1 MDYSFAR
8 IFEELQLASL
18 KRFIETQEVLLDYQ
32 PLNYIVRFGNLILSQ
47 KQNLHKLSVLVIV
60 NLITAGLGFITKVK
74 IANTLT
80 KAGFGLFAY
89 ALAIA
94 ACSGAIIRFGLD
106 RTLVRDLIHFPK
118 RQGRL
123 VASSLLL
130 RGFLFLVVTLAL
142 FVWKYFSPTE
152 SDLTWGVVLVVLGHS
167 MIGLELKAVYD
178 SWGKMNRHAFY
189 YLIYR
194 CLYFTAVWLTIILTP
209 KHFSV
214 FWIGVFLV
222 LACSLYML
230 LQGFWAF
237 KRIDFSGIKKT
248 IFNDTFVLARGN
260 LIIWF
265 SCIGALL
272 ISVFNQL
279 ILKHFSGLESL
290 GNYAAGWQIAS
301 IAMIFLTQ
309 IARIGNPA
317 IARVTRAGTD
327 SKTKVRFLFKYSA
340 VMLLSVLPV
349 SLTSI
354 LYPELILKTIF
365 RLEYITAAASLR
377 VLGFYMLVFSVGLV
391 ASQYVISARMERLYF
406 VSVLV
411 GGVFSLTLCLI
422 MIPMMG
428 DVGAALALLVSHGLT
443 IAVYWCACVM
453 NIKKGFR
460 IE

>member
-1 MDYSFAR
+1 M
-8 IFEELQLASL
+8 
-18 KRFIETQEVLLDYQ
+18 
-32 PLNYIVRFGNLILSQ
+32 NYIVRLYNLILSQ

-60 NLITAGLGFITKVK
+60 NLIVAGLGFITKVK
-74 IANTLT
+74 IANTLS
-80 KAGFGLFAY
+80 KADFGLFAY

-94 ACSGAIIRFGLD
+94 ACSAVIIRFGFD

-118 RQGRL
+118 RQGQL

-152 SDLTWGVVLVVLGHS
+152 SDLTWGVVLVILGQS

-189 YLIYR
+189 FLIYR
-194 CLYFTAVWLTIILTP
+194 CLYLTAIWLTIILFP
-209 KHFSV
+209 KQFSV

-222 LACSLYML
+222 LACLFYMF

-248 IFNDTFVLARGN
+248 IFNNTLVLARGN

-290 GNYAAGWQIAS
+290 GNYAAGWQIVL
-301 IAMIFLTQ
+301 IATIFLTQ

-317 IARVTRAGTD
+317 TARITKPGVSTRA
-327 SKTKVRFLFKYSA
+327 KVKFLTKYSV
-340 VMLLSVLPV
+340 VMLLAV
-349 SLTSI
+349 SPACLAMI
-354 LYPELILKTIF
+354 IWPEYFLRLIYKP
-365 RLEYITAAASLR
+365 EYASAADTLR
-377 VLGFYMLVFSVGLV
+377 VMGIYLMIFSLGLV
-391 ASQYVISARMERLYF
+391 ASQYVISLRKDGAYFASIILGGIVSVILCFVLIPKKEDLGAIIALLISHSVSILIYF
-406 VSVLV
+406 VIVI
-411 GGVFSLTLCLI
+411 GDLC
-422 MIPMMG
+422 
-428 DVGAALALLVSHGLT
+428 A
-443 IAVYWCACVM
+443 
-453 NIKKGFR
+453 KKGQKC
-460 IE
+460 